1 VHVLANRPLTV
12 PNGKKIVA
20 KELMVFTGAHDY
32 YHDESYDCDAIG
44 NKHLNRRRYLTFDG
58 HAISM
63 NSKDV
68 NHQPHYLRAVLGL
81 LVAVAAFTRR
91 ILILPAIFHDS

>member
-1 VHVLANRPLTV
+1 MHVLANRPLTV

-32 YHDESYDCDAIG
+32 YHDMHDCGIG
-44 NKHLNRRRYLTFDG
+44 ENTRQKRRRYLAFDG

-81 LVAVAAFTRR
+81 LLAVAAFTGR